1 MVYIIL
7 LIVLGILFL
16 VAELIF
22 LNGSFF
28 GTALSIVCFGGSIW
42 LAFTQYGTMTGI
54 VIVIVVALLSLI
66 ATVIS
71 LRAKTWQRLALS
83 QEIESSSME
92 LPEQTLREGDRGV
105 TVSRLSPM
113 GKIEVGGKIY
123 EAKSADAF
131 IDQKCEIE
139 VTGFENFSV
148 IVRKIK

>member
-16 VAELIF
+16 VAELVF
-22 LNGSFF
+22 LSGSFF

-54 VIVIVVALLSLI
+54 VTVIVVALLSLI

>member
-16 VAELIF
+16 VAELVF
-22 LNGSFF
+22 LSGSFF

>member
-22 LNGSFF
+22 LSGSFF

-54 VIVIVVALLSLI
+54 VTVIVVALLSLI

-92 LPEQTLREGDRGV
+92 LPEQTIREGDRGV

>member
-22 LNGSFF
+22 LSGSFF

>member
-16 VAELIF
+16 VAELVF
-22 LNGSFF
+22 LSGSFF

-54 VIVIVVALLSLI
+54 VTVIVVALLSLI

-123 EAKSADAF
+123 EAKSPDAF

>member
-22 LNGSFF
+22 LSGSFF

-54 VIVIVVALLSLI
+54 VTVIVVALLSLI